1 MPSRQRYM
9 SYSSSALPKLTV
21 TNGRA
26 ELSYQ
31 PTTSRPHSQC
41 ISALDFDRNACYM
54 DDCASVGSSLSDD
67 MADEEEIFVNLNA
80 RAMAAIP
87 TRLQKAM
94 CEIQQERY
102 DRLKKENPNLR
113 VMPADYWIKP
123 VEPVCKKPA
132 RYDRAPTPLYLAIP
146 PSANKRNA
154 FQQAANHAARG
165 QPTLQSLGPGD
176 RYRWATHL
184 GVVNHASRPTTS
196 HGYSPT
202 RSAQLLHDRATPTRE
217 FRVLNGYRQPVP
229 ANLVLKQKLRKQQ
242 RRPSGLRSLSVKPV
256 ASNLRD
262 RLKRSLSRLN
272 KWMKNEN

>member
-9 SYSSSALPKLTV
+9 SYSSSALPTLTV
-21 TNGRA
+21 TNGHV

-31 PTTSRPHSQC
+31 PTKSRPHSQY
-41 ISALDFDRNACYM
+41 ISALDFDKNAYYM

-67 MADEEEIFVNLNA
+67 MADEHEIFVNLNS

-87 TRLQKAM
+87 MRLQNIM

-102 DRLKKENPNLR
+102 DRLRQENPNLR

-123 VEPVCKKPA
+123 VEPVRKKPV
-132 RYDRAPTPLYLAIP
+132 RYNRAPTPLYLAIP
-146 PSANKRNA
+146 PLADRRNA
-154 FQQAANHAARG
+154 FQQTTNHAARG
-165 QPTLQSLGPGD
+165 YPTLQSLGPGD
-176 RYRWATHL
+176 RYRWAAHP
-184 GVVNHASRPTTS
+184 GVVNHASRPTTAYS
-196 HGYSPT
+196 CSPT
-202 RSAQLLHDRATPTRE
+202 RSAQLLHERTAPARE

-229 ANLVLKQKLRKQQ
+229 PDLVLKQKLRKQH
-242 RRPSGLRSLSVKPV
+242 RRPSVLRSLSVTPV

-272 KWMKNEN
+272 KWMKNED

>member
-9 SYSSSALPKLTV
+9 SHSSSALPTLTV
-21 TNGRA
+21 TNGFA

-31 PTTSRPHSQC
+31 PTKFRPHSQC
-41 ISALDFDRNACYM
+41 ISALDFDKNAYYM
-54 DDCASVGSSLSDD
+54 DDRASIGSSLSDD
-67 MADEEEIFVNLNA
+67 MADEEEIFVNLNT

-87 TRLQKAM
+87 NRLQKIM

-123 VEPVCKKPA
+123 VEPVRKKPV
-132 RYDRAPTPLYLAIP
+132 RYDRAPTPLYLAMP
-146 PSANKRNA
+146 PSVNKRNA
-154 FQQAANHAARG
+154 FQQMAKNAAKGH
-165 QPTLQSLGPGD
+165 PTLQSLGPGD
-176 RYRWATHL
+176 RYRWATHPG
-184 GVVNHASRPTTS
+184 GVDHASRPNTS
-196 HGYSPT
+196 HGCSPT
-202 RSAQLLHDRATPTRE
+202 QE

-229 ANLVLKQKLRKQQ
+229 PDLVLKQKLRKPQT
-242 RRPSGLRSLSVKPV
+242 RRASGLRSLSVKPV
-256 ASNLRD
+256 ASNLRA

>member
-1 MPSRQRYM
+1 
-9 SYSSSALPKLTV
+9 V
-21 TNGRA
+21 TNGLA
-26 ELSYQ
+26 ELIYQ
-31 PTTSRPHSQC
+31 PTKSRPHSQC
-41 ISALDFDRNACYM
+41 ISALDFDRNAYYI
-54 DDCASVGSSLSDD
+54 DDIASVGSSLSDD

-87 TRLQKAM
+87 NRLQKIM

-102 DRLKKENPNLR
+102 DRLKKENPDLR

-123 VEPVCKKPA
+123 FEPVRKKPV
-132 RYDRAPTPLYLAIP
+132 RYDRAPTPLYLAMP

-154 FQQAANHAARG
+154 FQQMANHAARG
-165 QPTLQSLGPGD
+165 HPTLQSLGPGD
-176 RYRWATHL
+176 RYRWATHPEA
-184 GVVNHASRPTTS
+184 VDYASRPTAS
-196 HGYSPT
+196 HGCSPT
-202 RSAQLLHDRATPTRE
+202 RNAQTLHDRTAPTRD

-229 ANLVLKQKLRKQQ
+229 SNLVLKQKLRKQQ